1 MVLIPAF
8 PFCLLCVLPVS
19 RQHVGQPDTAGL
31 IGAGIGALISVLPVS
46 VILAYDM
53 MTGWTGGAD
62 IGLGLLYLFLPVY
75 SAVIMALG
83 YFIAE
88 TVSLMRQRNFS
99 RVPDVLRTL
108 SLFIGIGFS
117 FYFLLKSH
125 NAYTL
130 WRYYKIHDPSA
141 AELYGIDV
149 WLFAIMAAAA
159 LLIPIVI
166 YLMTRKNKRGAL
178 NTD

>member
-19 RQHVGQPDTAGL
+19 RQYVGQPNTAGL
-31 IGAGIGALISVLPVS
+31 VGAGISALISVLPVT
-46 VILAYDM
+46 VLLAYDM
-53 MTGWTGGAD
+53 LTGWKGGAD
-62 IGLGLLYLFLPVY
+62 IRLGLLYLFLPVY

-88 TVSLMRQRNFS
+88 SVGLLRQKNFS
-99 RVPDVLRTL
+99 RVPDILRIL

-125 NAYTL
+125 SAYTL
-130 WRYYKIHDPSA
+130 RS
-141 AELYGIDV
+141 
-149 WLFAIMAAAA
+149 FACTSTSYLHTPAR
-159 LLIPIVI
+159 LLSTV
-166 YLMTRKNKRGAL
+166 RF
-178 NTD
+178 